1 MWLEH
6 GYGACQIDKG
16 GCVMSGKQEPEKL
29 DYDAHPVF
37 KTVPE
42 EANRKNLGFWEMIA
56 QAFCLVF
63 QLQRGKGLKRAT
75 DLLESNPK
83 SIIAAG
89 VISMIIFFL
98 ICFTAS
104 QLVIKYLA

>member
-1 MWLEH
+1 MTTKEEQK
-6 GYGACQIDKG
+6 AQ
-16 GCVMSGKQEPEKL
+16 QQTL

-42 EANRKNLGFWEMIA
+42 ETNRKNLGFLEMIA

-75 DLLESNPK
+75 DLLETNPK

-89 VISMIIFFL
+89 FISMIIFFT

-104 QLVIKYLA
+104 QLAIKYSGH

>member
-1 MWLEH
+1 MTTGEEQKEQQK
-6 GYGACQIDKG
+6 AQR
-16 GCVMSGKQEPEKL
+16 ETL

-42 EANRKNLGFWEMIA
+42 ETNRKNLGFLEMIA

-75 DLLESNPK
+75 DLLETNPK
-83 SIIAAG
+83 SVIAAG
-89 VISMIIFFL
+89 FISMIIFFT

-104 QLVIKYLA
+104 QLAIKYAGH